1 MSATLSAADQTPLLS
16 CRSYI
21 FYWLARVATNG
32 ASQMLLVAVG
42 WQIYNLTNNPLDLG
56 YVGLIQFVA
65 TISLTLVVGTV
76 ADRYDRRTIV
86 RICQI
91 GKAVATAVLAAA
103 SFGGF
108 VSRELF
114 FLVIFVIG
122 VCRAF
127 ETPTMHTL
135 VPGIVPPTILSRAI
149 AASNSASQ
157 VAIIVGPAVG
167 GFLYLLGPGNVY
179 LTCTAVFVVASILIS
194 LIRLERPAGPPK
206 KVSLQIVFAGF
217 HYIRNQPVVFG
228 VILLDLFA
236 VLLGG
241 VTALLPIYAR
251 DILHTGPEGLG
262 ILRAAPAVGAIIISI
277 GLARSALTR
286 NVGMILLSVVTCFG
300 LAIVVF
306 GLSTSLYLSI
316 AALAVYGAMDA
327 CSVVIRHSLVQ
338 TRTPHDMLG
347 RVMAVNSLF
356 TSTSGTLGDFESGV
370 VAAAFGPVVAALVG
384 GFGAIAIA
392 LTWGVMFPALRQVQN
407 VVPESD
413 EYS

>member
-16 CRSYI
+16 YRSYI

-76 ADRYDRRTIV
+76 ADRYDRRTVV
-86 RICQI
+86 RTCQI
-91 GKAVATAVLAAA
+91 GKALATAVLAAA

-114 FLVIFVIG
+114 FLVIFVFG
-122 VCRAF
+122 ACRAF
-127 ETPTMHTL
+127 ETPTMHAL

-179 LTCTAVFVVASILIS
+179 LTCTAVFVIASIFIS
-194 LIRLERPAGPPK
+194 LIRLERPTGQPK
-206 KVSLQIVFAGF
+206 KVSLQTVFAGF

-262 ILRAAPAVGAIIISI
+262 ILRAAPAVGAIFISI
-277 GLARSALTR
+277 GLAHSALTKH
-286 NVGMILLSVVTCFG
+286 VGMILLTVVTCFG
-300 LAIVVF
+300 LSIIVF

-370 VAAAFGPVVAALVG
+370 VAAFFGPVVAALVG
-384 GFGAIAIA
+384 GVGAIAIA
-392 LTWGVMFPALRQVQN
+392 VTWGVMFPALRRVQN
-407 VVPESD
+407 VMPESD
-413 EYS
+413 EYT